1 MELAFMAG
9 LDSTDWTW
17 TVKLADLDNDGWLDA
32 YFTNGSPRNFID
44 ADIPYSPQMLVG
56 RTNWDLYENSP
67 PLKEA
72 NLAYRNRG
80 DFAFDDTSEAWGLN
94 HVGISLAAAHA
105 DLDRDG
111 DLDLVVANFDE
122 PVSIYRN
129 DASQGKGVL
138 VQLEGASSNRFG
150 LGAWLTAQTSGGDQ
164 VRYHNPTGGFLSSNE
179 PLVHFGVGDSDEV
192 TRLTIDW
199 PSGHRQLLEG
209 LSASKLHVVA
219 EPTGAPAAIGPATPD
234 DSPPLFERSDVL
246 ANSVHRE
253 HPFDDYQ
260 RQPLLPYKH
269 SQLGPGMAWG
279 DADGDG
285 RDDLYVG
292 GAAGEPGQL
301 WTSDDNGTFRRQDTQ
316 AFKDDAAHEDMG
328 AVWLDAD
335 SDGDLDLYVVSGGVE
350 FEPGDQRLSDRL
362 YVNDGSG
369 QLRRAK
375 DALPDLRSSGGP
387 VVAADFDRDGDID
400 LFVGGRVIPGQ
411 YPLAPES
418 FLLTNEKG
426 TFVDATERVAP
437 ELKKVGMVTSAIWSD
452 ADADGWLDLLVTYEW
467 GPIRY
472 YWNNKGALV
481 DHTSAAGLDDR
492 TGWFQG
498 ISGGDFDHDGDVDY
512 VVTNFGLNT
521 KYHATADKPA
531 LLYYGDFD
539 GSGRMQLVEAEFEDE
554 TLFPIRGKSCST
566 QAMPFLAERFSTF
579 RSFASA
585 SLVDIYTPKCLDN
598 AHRFAANTLESGLL
612 LNQGNNS
619 FRFETL
625 PRFAQ
630 AAPGFGAIV
639 RDLDL
644 DGNEDIY
651 FVQNFYSPQPETGRM
666 AGGLSLLLRGDGD
679 GGFEPVWPRES
690 GLVVPGDAKS
700 LTAADVNQDGLT
712 DLVVGVND
720 GPVETFVRR
729 GPTSSETLTLR
740 LIDSHGA
747 PSAPGA
753 RVVVRF
759 TSGAARTF
767 ETYAG
772 GGYLSQSSP
781 SQVVALP
788 KGDAID
794 AVDVTWPDGTTSTY
808 ENDGWNA
815 VVQLRQD

>member
-1 MELAFMAG
+1 
-9 LDSTDWTW
+9 
-17 TVKLADLDNDGWLDA
+17 
-32 YFTNGSPRNFID
+32 
-44 ADIPYSPQMLVG
+44 MLIG
-56 RTNWDLYENSP
+56 RTNWDLYEDSP

-80 DFAFDDTSEAWGLN
+80 DFAFDDASEAWGLN

-138 VQLEGASSNRFG
+138 IQLEGVTSNRFG
-150 LGAWLTAQTSGGDQ
+150 LGARLTAEAPGGAQ

-179 PLVHFGVGDSDEV
+179 PLVHFGLGDNDEV

-199 PSGHRQLLEG
+199 PSGHRQHLEG
-209 LSASKLHVVA
+209 LSAGKLHVVA
-219 EPTGAPAAIGPATPD
+219 EPSGAPTAPESPAPD
-234 DSPPLFERSDVL
+234 DSPPLFERTSAL
-246 ANSVHRE
+246 AKSVHRE
-253 HPFDDYQ
+253 HPFNDYQ

-269 SQLGPGMAWG
+269 SQLGPGLAWG
-279 DADGDG
+279 DANGDG

-301 WTSDDNGTFRRQDTQ
+301 WTSDENGKFRRQDVR
-316 AFKDDAAHEDMG
+316 AFQDDAAHEDMG

-335 SDGDLDLYVVSGGVE
+335 ADGDLDLYVVSGGVE
-350 FEPGDQRLSDRL
+350 FEPGDERLADRL
-362 YVNDGSG
+362 YRNDGHG
-369 QLRRAK
+369 QLSRAK

-387 VVAADFDRDGDID
+387 VVAADFDRDGDVD
-400 LFVGGRVIPGQ
+400 LFVGGRVIPGH
-411 YPLAPES
+411 YPLAAES
-418 FLLTNEKG
+418 YLLTNEKG
-426 TFVDATERVAP
+426 IFVDATDKVAP
-437 ELKKVGMVTSAIWSD
+437 GLKEAGLVTSALWSD
-452 ADADGWLDLLVTYEW
+452 ADNNGWLDLLVTYEW

-472 YWNNKGALV
+472 FRNSEGVLL
-481 DHTSAAGLDDR
+481 DQTSAAGLDAR
-492 TGWFQG
+492 TGWWNG
-498 ISGGDFDHDGDVDY
+498 ISGGDFDHDGEVDY

-566 QAMPFLAERFSTF
+566 QAMPFLADKFSTF
-579 RSFASA
+579 RSFAAA
-585 SLVDIYTPKCLDN
+585 SLVDIYTPTCLDT

-612 LNQGNNS
+612 LNQGNGT
-619 FRFETL
+619 FCFETL
-625 PRFAQ
+625 PRIAQ

-644 DGNEDIY
+644 DGNQDIY

-666 AGGLSLLLRGDGD
+666 AGGLSLLLRGDGAGD
-679 GGFEPVWPRES
+679 FEPVWPRDS
-690 GLVVPGDAKS
+690 GLIVPGDAKS

-712 DLVVGVND
+712 DLVVGVNN
-720 GPVETFVRR
+720 GPVETFVRH
-729 GPTSSETLTLR
+729 GPTTSSTLTLR

-747 PSAPGA
+747 PSVPGA
-753 RVVVRF
+753 RIVVRF

-781 SQVVALP
+781 SHVVALP
-788 KGDAID
+788 KGDAIE
-794 AVDVTWPDGTTSTY
+794 AVEVTWPDGTTSSHK
-808 ENDGWNA
+808 NDGWNA
-815 VVQLRQD
+815 VAQLRQD